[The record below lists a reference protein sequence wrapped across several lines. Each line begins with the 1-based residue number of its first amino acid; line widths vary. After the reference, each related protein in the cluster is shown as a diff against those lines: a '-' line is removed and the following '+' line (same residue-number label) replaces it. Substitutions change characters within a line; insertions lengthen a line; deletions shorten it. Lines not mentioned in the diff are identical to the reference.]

1 MNINEW
7 LSTHEAISL
16 HWIEN
21 KLSLSPG
28 TIRKGRNIPER
39 YIKDIETILK
49 DYGYSADN
57 ALEQPKQTTASKPI
71 DNNFKQYTIV
81 KGSIK
86 EIRKDTTWLIPS
98 NDFPDNSIVNISF
111 VK

>member
-49 DYGYSADN
+49 DYGYSDETS
-57 ALEQPKQTTASKPI
+57 LDKPKQTIVSKPI
-71 DNNFKQYTIV
+71 EAIQKTIKPVVYNNKVSEETKTLKQIQWENY
-81 KGSIK
+81 KRNNNIK
-86 EIRKDTTWLIPS
+86 
-98 NDFPDNSIVNISF
+98 
-111 VK
+111 